1 MPSPFP
7 GMDPYLEGP
16 FWSVFHHNFVDQ
28 LARQLSAVIRPKY
41 LALTSERIIL
51 TEPDPIEIVSQARI
65 PDVGV
70 FLPNRQSAALRMPT
84 IDAPLIFESL
94 KIEPAEETQGV
105 IEIVTAGNRK
115 LVTAIEV
122 LSPTNKRGTGA
133 NQFLQKRR
141 ELLESNVHYLEI
153 DLLRIGDRWR
163 VKEPLPSTPYFV
175 FLSRSGL
182 RPRVETWP
190 ITLDQPL
197 PVVPVPLMPE
207 DSDVPLDLQ
216 LGLQTIYDL
225 FGYEDAL
232 DYATHPTVP
241 LDAAQSEWATSLL
254 RRTRNQPTN

>member
-1 MPSPFP
+1 MASPFP

-51 TEPDPIEIVSQARI
+51 TE
-65 PDVGV
+65 
-70 FLPNRQSAALRMPT
+70 
-84 IDAPLIFESL
+84 
-94 KIEPAEETQGV
+94 IEPAEETQGV

-133 NQFLQKRR
+133 SQFVQKRR
-141 ELLESNVHYLEI
+141 ELLDSPVHYLEI

-163 VKEPLPSTPYFV
+163 VKERLPSTPYFV

-207 DSDVPLDLQ
+207 DSDVQLDLQ

-232 DYATHPTVP
+232 DYATPPTVP
-241 LDAAQSEWATSLL
+241 LDAAQAEWATSLL
-254 RRTRNQPTN
+254 RRTHQQQAK

>member
-41 LALTSERIIL
+41 LALTSERII
-51 TEPDPIEIVSQARI
+51 
-65 PDVGV
+65 
-70 FLPNRQSAALRMPT
+70 
-84 IDAPLIFESL
+84 
-94 KIEPAEETQGV
+94 PAEETQGV
-105 IEIVTAGNRK
+105 IEIVTAGKRK